1 MESYNYN
8 EVIKADI
15 KNYIQDNYTTEEIIK
30 GLAEREEFD
39 EHLYNEMWTADSVTG
54 NASGSYTFSRWQAE
68 ENLCHNMDLLADALA
83 DFGCSFADIKRGAEF
98 CDVTIRC
105 YLLGS
110 ALAEVLDEFKEMYAE
125 EIEV

>member
-1 MESYNYN
+1 MKTYNYN
-8 EVIKADI
+8 EVVKADV
-15 KNYIQDNYTTEEIIK
+15 KEYIQDNYTTAEIID
-30 GLAEREEFD
+30 GLTHREEFD

-54 NASGSYTFSRWQAE
+54 NASGSYTFSTWQAE

-83 DFGCSFADIKRGAEF
+83 DFGCSLADIERGAEF

-110 ALAEVLDEFKEMYAE
+110 ALAEVLDEFEEMYAE